1 MHARSQV
8 QQVAKET
15 HFQGQ
20 KTELL
25 SMSFKGTMD
34 LAQQARRRPP
44 SNPRRR
50 LVSFP

>member
-20 KTELL
+20 KIDLL
-25 SMSFKGTMD
+25 SMSEKFAMD
-34 LAQQARRRPP
+34 LAQQARRRSP